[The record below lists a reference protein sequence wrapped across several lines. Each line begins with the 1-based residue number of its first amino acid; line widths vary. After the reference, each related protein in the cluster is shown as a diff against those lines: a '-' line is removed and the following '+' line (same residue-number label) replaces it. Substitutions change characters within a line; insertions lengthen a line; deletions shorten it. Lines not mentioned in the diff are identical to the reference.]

1 MTVDKPIH
9 NALTTKDRL
18 KLASESGIEE
28 FELELPGLIKGF
40 EEGLVDPVLS
50 NRLAL
55 GVIEQIEAVFGK
67 VEDPARDRDCK
78 ARDQEPAIRFHS
90 TQSEDDI
97 PANVIHTPNG
107 VFLEDRTDF

>member
-40 EEGLVDPVLS
+40 EEWRKDNPGGSWRDFLDEVPTPRRAKLEAGGDVEKYADLIDAFEKGIDVMPGDDLTS
-50 NRLAL
+50 YIRRIRLAEL
-55 GVIEQIEAVFGK
+55 Q
-67 VEDPARDRDCK
+67 
-78 ARDQEPAIRFHS
+78 QL
-90 TQSEDDI
+90 
-97 PANVIHTPNG
+97 
-107 VFLEDRTDF
+107 LEDK